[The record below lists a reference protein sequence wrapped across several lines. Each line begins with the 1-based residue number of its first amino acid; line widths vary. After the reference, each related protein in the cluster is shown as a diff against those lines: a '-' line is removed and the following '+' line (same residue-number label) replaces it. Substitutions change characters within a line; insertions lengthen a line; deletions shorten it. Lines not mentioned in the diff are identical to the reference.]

1 MAVRNS
7 KPARKRAAKAGVAA
21 LDATSLRISADEF
34 KAWQALLNVNNGEA
48 SRLLDL
54 APNTITTIREAGGS
68 TYVALLCRAVLAGIT
83 AADTLEHCQR

>member
-54 APNTITTIREAGGS
+54 APNT
-68 TYVALLCRAVLAGIT
+68 
-83 AADTLEHCQR
+83 